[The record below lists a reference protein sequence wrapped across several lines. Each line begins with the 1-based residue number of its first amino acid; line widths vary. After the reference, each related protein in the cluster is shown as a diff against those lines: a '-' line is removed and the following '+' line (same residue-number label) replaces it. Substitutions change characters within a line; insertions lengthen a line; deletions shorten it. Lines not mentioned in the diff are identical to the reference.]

1 MEGISMHQDRVSR
14 LLRLGGALALG
25 ALVTLA
31 VACANEGKDEEFGTI
46 VIDSGQPIKFGISTS
61 LSGGTANLGR
71 QIEKGARLAIEEKG
85 TIKGFKLEAEAQD
98 DGCGNQGS
106 VSVANK
112 FVSDPRIVG
121 VIGAMCSSGC
131 VPASQIYNDKKI
143 VTMSASCTGPAVV
156 EQGFDIV
163 FRTAWN
169 DKVQGEGQAVFAK
182 DDLKVKKVFAIND
195 QSIYAKGLKDV
206 FKKSF
211 EGGDRKVVGDEAI
224 TVGDKDFSA
233 LISKIKSSGADMVYF
248 AGFVPE
254 GTLLVQ
260 QLKQAGVT
268 VPFMGADGI
277 DEQKDFIE
285 AAGGAAEGAYIS
297 NGNPSKGK
305 TYTDFAAK
313 YKAKWNEDV
322 GVFSPQAYDAA
333 QIYIRA
339 VEKVAKETGGK
350 LEIDKKALRDAI
362 ATMDHDGVTGRIQF
376 EKNGDRRGGTGTLIK
391 QVKGGKAEAVK
402 EIPPPKT

>member
-1 MEGISMHQDRVSR
+1 MHYERVRR
-14 LLRLGGALALG
+14 LFRLGGALTLA

-31 VACANEGKDEEFGTI
+31 VACRNEGKDEQFGTI
-46 VIDSGQPIKFGISTS
+46 VIDSGQPIKLGISTS

-71 QIEKGARLAIEEKG
+71 QIEKGARLALEEKG
-85 TIKGFKLEAEAQD
+85 TVKGFKLEAEAQD

-112 FVSDPRIVG
+112 FVSDPRLVG
-121 VIGAMCSSGC
+121 VIGPMCSSGC
-131 VPASQIYNDKKI
+131 VPAEQIYNDKKVVMI
-143 VTMSASCTGPAVV
+143 SASCTGPAVV
-156 EQGFDIV
+156 QQGFDIV

-169 DKVQGEGQAVFAK
+169 DTVQGEGQAIFAK

-195 QSIYAKGLKDV
+195 QSIYAKGLKDA
-206 FKKSF
+206 FKKNF
-211 EGGDRKVVGDEAI
+211 EGGDRKVIADEAI
-224 TVGDKDFSA
+224 SVGDKDFSA

-254 GTLLVQ
+254 GTLLIQ
-260 QLKQAGVT
+260 QLRQAGVT

-277 DEQKDFIE
+277 DEQKDFVE
-285 AAGGAAEGAYIS
+285 ASGGAAEGAYIS

-333 QIYIRA
+333 QIFIRA
-339 VEKVAKETGGK
+339 IEKVAKEKNGK

-362 ATMDHDGVTGRIQF
+362 AAIDHDGVTGRIQF

-391 QVKGGKAEAVK
+391 QVKGGKLEAVK
-402 EIPPPKT
+402 EIAPPKS

>member
-1 MEGISMHQDRVSR
+1 
-14 LLRLGGALALG
+14 
-25 ALVTLA
+25 
-31 VACANEGKDEEFGTI
+31 
-46 VIDSGQPIKFGISTS
+46 
-61 LSGGTANLGR
+61 
-71 QIEKGARLAIEEKG
+71 
-85 TIKGFKLEAEAQD
+85 
-98 DGCGNQGS
+98 
-106 VSVANK
+106 
-112 FVSDPRIVG
+112 
-121 VIGAMCSSGC
+121 
-131 VPASQIYNDKKI
+131 
-143 VTMSASCTGPAVV
+143 
-156 EQGFDIV
+156 
-163 FRTAWN
+163 
-169 DKVQGEGQAVFAK
+169 
-182 DDLKVKKVFAIND
+182 
-195 QSIYAKGLKDV
+195 
-206 FKKSF
+206 
-211 EGGDRKVVGDEAI
+211 
-224 TVGDKDFSA
+224 
-233 LISKIKSSGADMVYF
+233 
-248 AGFVPE
+248 
-254 GTLLVQ
+254 
-260 QLKQAGVT
+260 
-268 VPFMGADGI
+268 MGADGI
-277 DEQKDFIE
+277 DEQKDFVE